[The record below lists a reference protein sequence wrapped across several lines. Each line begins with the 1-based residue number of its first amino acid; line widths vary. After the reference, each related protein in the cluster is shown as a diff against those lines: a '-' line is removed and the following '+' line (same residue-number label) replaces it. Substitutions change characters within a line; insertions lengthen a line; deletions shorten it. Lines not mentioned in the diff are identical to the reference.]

1 MGKNATTLSPSDQV
15 LATPELLELILV
27 PLLSQLREPLEREDP
42 RSPKTRMNASILLNI
57 LSLRRVNKDFNA
69 ILTSSIHLRR
79 GLFFAPDRPP
89 NRSWS
94 CESAGHL
101 PAILRSFYRCTAL
114 KSPPI
119 LNPITQTTFPTYHFR
134 YWHLDP
140 ATSGNKY
147 CAYMIITRDDIR
159 RYRAVTA
166 SQGKVLDKMLLS
178 QPPALALE
186 PMVWADRDETKEY
199 LGQTTDLRDIRIE
212 NEAGLTVGELH
223 RKLGE
228 LFDRYQ
234 DVPAIKLTT
243 V

>member
-1 MGKNATTLSPSDQV
+1 MDTPTESPSDRV

-42 RSPKTRMNASILLNI
+42 RSTKTRMNASILLNI
-57 LSLRRVNKDFNA
+57 LSLRRVNRDFNA
-69 ILTSSIHLRR
+69 ILTTSIYLRR
-79 GLFFAPDRPP
+79 GLFFAPDHPP

-101 PAILRSFYRCTAL
+101 PAILRSFYRCPAL

-119 LNPITQTTFPTYHFR
+119 LNPIAQTTFPNYHFR

-140 ATSGNKY
+140 AASGNKY

-166 SQGKVLDKMLLS
+166 TQEKVLDRMLLS

-199 LGQTTDLRDIRIE
+199 LGQTTDLSDVRIE
-212 NEAGLTVGELH
+212 NEAGVTVGELH